1 MITCNTIELK
11 LRELGLEKGMYIEVH
26 SSLSSFGQVNGG
38 AKSVI
43 RALQNIVTPKGAI
56 IMTSFPMS
64 KQLELTEEDK
74 RRGLTCKIKIL
85 DPNSDERTG
94 MGIISDTFRKMP
106 DVITG
111 EGMHRVSAWGGEQDK
126 NSKGL
131 ANLHVKDGYGLLL
144 GVDIYRLTS
153 MHYVEDNL
161 PSEIEDIFKP
171 TAEVQSYYPK
181 DQWYIETGN
190 PPEKAWYKIQDQ
202 AYANGY
208 IKDINIGNAKC
219 MFFKVN
225 NVINLYKSAL
235 ASDPLGLYGIR
246 KDLNKFL

>member
-1 MITCNTIELK
+1 MITRNAIESK
-11 LRELGLEKGMYIEVH
+11 LRELGLQKGMYIEVH
-26 SSLSSFGQVNGG
+26 TSLSSFGQVDGG
-38 AKSVI
+38 AESVI
-43 RALQNIVTPKGAI
+43 SALKNIITPTGAI

-64 KQLELTEEDK
+64 KPLELTEDD
-74 RRGLTCKIKIL
+74 RQRGLTCKIKIL
-85 DPNSDERTG
+85 NPNSSERTG

-111 EGMHRVSAWGGEQDK
+111 EGMYRVSAWGAEQDK

-131 ANLHVKDGYGLLL
+131 SNLHLKDGYGLLL
-144 GVDIYRLTS
+144 GVDIYKLTS

-161 PSEIEDIFKP
+161 PPEIENIFRP

-181 DQWYIETGN
+181 DQWYIETGK

-208 IKDINIGNAKC
+208 IKDINIGKAKC

-225 NVINLYKSAL
+225 DVINLYKNAL
-235 ASDPLGLYGIR
+235 ASDALRLYGI
-246 KDLNKFL
+246 K